1 MRATLA
7 RGLGVV
13 ALSAVVGALWVSTA
27 SAATIAV
34 CSTCT
39 YTTIQAAVNA
49 AGAGDVIT
57 VAAGTYRENVTIS
70 TPVTIQGAGI
80 GETVVE
86 PAVSDPT
93 CGDSTIESSLC
104 VGASNVFLVQA
115 DDVTISGLTVNGNN
129 PAISSGVAVG
139 GSDID
144 ARNGIIVN
152 FNAGTFNDLTVSGV
166 AVENVYL
173 RGIYASSGGTFSF
186 TGDTVANVR
195 GNPASIAMFNFEGSG
210 VFADNHVSYA
220 SDAISSN
227 WSTGVQFL
235 DNTITH
241 SNSGIH
247 TDNAGE
253 FGSTDL
259 IAGNRVS
266 SCIAVPGSPDAY
278 GIWVFAP
285 YAGVTV
291 QDNSV
296 SGCTIGLGTFGSNM
310 ATTIDFNHNTVTGG
324 RKTPDAAN
332 SIGAW
337 VSTTEFGFGYN
348 PVTAT
353 FENNLLRGFNQG
365 FDVEQ
370 PNDGTSTPQATAT
383 FTANAIEGNAAADA
397 GQPGTIVNA
406 AGNWWGCKTG
416 PGTGKCDSVEGTVTD
431 VPWLTRAPTT

>member
-1 MRATLA
+1 MRALLA
-7 RGLGVV
+7 RGIGVAV
-13 ALSAVVGALWVSTA
+13 AAAAIGALWVPTA
-27 SAATIAV
+27 SAATIDV
-34 CSTCT
+34 CGTCT
-39 YTTIQAAVNA
+39 YTTIQAAVDAAA
-49 AGAGDVIT
+49 AGDTIV
-57 VAAGTYRENVTIS
+57 VAAGTYRENVTVS

-80 GETVVE
+80 GETVVQ
-86 PAVSDPT
+86 PAISDPT

-104 VGASNVFLVQA
+104 AGASNVFLVQA

-129 PAISSGVAVG
+129 PAISSGVTVG

-152 FNAGTFNDLTVSGV
+152 FAAGTFNDLTVSGV
-166 AVENVYL
+166 AVKNVYL

-186 TGDTVANVR
+186 TGDTVTNVR
-195 GNPASIAMFNFEGSG
+195 GNPASIAMFNFGGSG
-210 VFADNHVSYA
+210 VFAGNRVSYA

-227 WSTGVQFL
+227 WSSGVQFL
-235 DNTITH
+235 DNTITR

-253 FGSTDL
+253 SGSSDL
-259 IAGNRVS
+259 ISGNKVS
-266 SCIAVPGSPDAY
+266 GCIAVPGSPDAY

-285 YAGVTV
+285 YGGVTV

-296 SGCTIGLGTFGSNM
+296 SGCTIGLGTFGSNA

-324 RKTPDAAN
+324 SKTPDRAH

-337 VSTTEFGFGYN
+337 VSTTEFGYGYN

-353 FENNLLRGFNQG
+353 FEHNLLRGFNQG

-370 PNDGTSTPQATAT
+370 PNDGTTTPQATAT
-383 FTANAIEGNAAADA
+383 FTANAIEGNSAPDA

-406 AGNWWGCKTG
+406 AGNWWGCKSG
-416 PGTGKCDSVEGTVTD
+416 PGTGKCDSVSGTVTY
-431 VPWLTRAPTT
+431 VPWLTSVPAT